1 VVAPAPVGA
10 RVRSLLLGGL
20 LFAAPLPAQT
30 HVLVICGIGGEPR
43 YQQTFLETGL
53 AVVAAAEG
61 KLRIPRERV
70 VLLAEDSTRDARIDG
85 RSTGEAIT
93 ARLRALAQVAD
104 PAATVL
110 VVLIG
115 HGSATRDGARINLP
129 GPDLTAEQFAG
140 LLAPFGTQ
148 RVIVVNAA
156 SASGD
161 WVGALAGPGRVI
173 ITATRSGVEREETQ
187 FGRYFATALGSDEA
201 DADKDGRL
209 SVLEAFEFARR
220 EVVRGYERDQRLLT
234 EHALLEADGD
244 GVGTREPVLTEGD
257 GAAAAAVLL
266 GDAAT
271 GTGPLTGLAAARDS
285 LEREVARL
293 RSRKEALPPVE
304 YDRRLEDLLV
314 ELARVNRALREQE
327 GRK

>member
-1 VVAPAPVGA
+1 M
-10 RVRSLLLGGL
+10 RVLVLAGLLLG
-20 LFAAPLPAQT
+20 APLAAQT

-43 YQQTFLETGL
+43 YQQAFLETGL

-70 VLLAEDSTRDARIDG
+70 SLLAEDSTRDARIDG
-85 RSTGEAIT
+85 RSTGEAVT
-93 ARLRALAQVAD
+93 ARLGELARVAEPD
-104 PAATVL
+104 ATVL

-129 GPDLTAEQFAG
+129 GPDLTAEQFAT
-140 LLAPFGTQ
+140 LLAPFGTR

-161 WVGALAGPGRVI
+161 WVRALAGPGRVI

-187 FGRYFATALGSDEA
+187 FGRYFATALGSEEA

-244 GVGTREPVLTEGD
+244 GVGSREPVLTEGD
-257 GAAAAAVLL
+257 GAAAAAVML

-271 GTGPLTGLAAARDS
+271 GAAPLTGLAAVRDS

-293 RSRKEALPPVE
+293 RSRKDAMPPAE